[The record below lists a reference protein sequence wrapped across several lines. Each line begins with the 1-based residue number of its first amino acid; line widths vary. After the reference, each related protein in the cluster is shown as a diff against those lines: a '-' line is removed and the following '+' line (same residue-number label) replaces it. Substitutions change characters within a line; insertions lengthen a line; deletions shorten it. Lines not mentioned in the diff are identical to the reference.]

1 MVKLLR
7 SLLAITLTF
16 LVLAGSIAMAK
27 PSYFEEKDIGSDLV
41 ELYAMLSGNPS
52 DANNSRAICQL

>member
-27 PSYFEEKDIGSDLV
+27 PSYFEEKDIGSNLA

-52 DANNSRAICQL
+52 DANGSRVICQL